1 MGCCCLCPFFSKTK
15 NKSEKV
21 FGFDNIG
28 NSCYINSF
36 LQIIIHCPNFL
47 KQIKALDNNFLD
59 YPLIKCIITLSKK
72 NDKSCLKQLRELMGS
87 IYSDYKTEK
96 QCDSQE
102 FGRRLITEIIKA
114 IKEIKNIN
122 NNESFSSYSSEC
134 SVNKD
139 TKIKY
144 EKFNNKY
151 GKNLINIE
159 KMFLVNEI
167 TINLQKEICKID
179 SNYEIELYFP
189 TNYKN
194 EYSLYDLLDFKY
206 SNEKVNNTTIK
217 ICNLPDILIISII
230 RSTIEHNLITSLLK
244 YDEELNLEKY
254 VDKKIIDKDV
264 KNFEYKLFGI
274 NIKKGE
280 SNNNG
285 HYYCYVYINKGWI
298 CINDTEILSE
308 KCFSSK
314 EVVGLFYRKK

>member
-1 MGCCCLCPFFSKTK
+1 MGCCCCLCPFFFKTK

-72 NDKSCLKQLRELMGS
+72 NDKNCLKQLRELMES
-87 IYSDYKTEK
+87 IYSDYKIKK

-114 IKEIKNIN
+114 IKEIKKIN

-139 TKIKY
+139 IKKKY

-167 TINLQKEICKID
+167 IYLQKEKSKID

-230 RSTIEHNLITSLLK
+230 RSTIEHDLITSLLK

-264 KNFEYKLFGI
+264 ENFEYKLFGI
-274 NIKKGE
+274 NIKNGE
-280 SNNNG
+280 SNNKG
-285 HYYCYVYINKGWI
+285 HYYCYVYINNDWI
-298 CINDTEILSE
+298 CINDKEILSE

-314 EVVGLFYRKK
+314 EVVGLFYRKI